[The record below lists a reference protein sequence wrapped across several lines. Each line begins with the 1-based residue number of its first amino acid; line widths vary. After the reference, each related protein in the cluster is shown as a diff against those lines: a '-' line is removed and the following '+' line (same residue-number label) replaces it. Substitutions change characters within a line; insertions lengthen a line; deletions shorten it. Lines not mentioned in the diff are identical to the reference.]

1 MSTDAPRYFGSH
13 VVIDLVGF
21 SMSNKFY
28 PFWETTK
35 SGFKINTSNAQL
47 NNDNT
52 PAFYMAFAEAP
63 LVGSNNIAATAR

>member
-1 MSTDAPRYFGSH
+1 VSTDAPRYFGSH

-35 SGFKINTSNAQL
+35 SGFKINTSKMVRFLGEEGFGLFQT
-47 NNDNT
+47 T
-52 PAFYMAFAEAP
+52 P
-63 LVGSNNIAATAR
+63 S